1 MSKIKPYKE
10 QKASKMSVGEPVL
23 DITNNAQNR
32 RIPDYVQEDI
42 RIGLEEYERGEYEDV
57 WAFLKTLKR

>member
-10 QKASKMSVGEPVL
+10 QETDKMSVGEPVA
-23 DITNNAQNR
+23 DAAISVQNR
-32 RIPDYVQEDI
+32 QMPDFVQEDI
-42 RIGLEEYERGEYEDV
+42 RIGLEEYERGECEDA